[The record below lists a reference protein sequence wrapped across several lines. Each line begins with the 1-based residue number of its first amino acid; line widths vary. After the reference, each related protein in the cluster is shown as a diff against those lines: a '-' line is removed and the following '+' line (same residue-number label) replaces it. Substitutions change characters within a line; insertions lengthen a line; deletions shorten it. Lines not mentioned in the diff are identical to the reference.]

1 MPNCQ
6 GQVLFRA
13 PRMLNLALGCF
24 AQFARLRGFKVNLDQ
39 SFSELA
45 YQLPMISDENIY
57 RELANRGAQFCD
69 RKLIVRVGQK
79 DEIRRQRRRV
89 RLRGLTRSAQHQRRR

>member
-1 MPNCQ
+1 
-6 GQVLFRA
+6 
-13 PRMLNLALGCF
+13 MLNLALGCF

-57 RELANRGAQFCD
+57 RELANR
-69 RKLIVRVGQK
+69 
-79 DEIRRQRRRV
+79 
-89 RLRGLTRSAQHQRRR
+89 